1 MNVQIQTRHGSI
13 SEVTRDKIAAK
24 VEKFG
29 RFDERVVGVDVV
41 VNLEK
46 ADCPRVDIVVVT
58 ELKHDFRAD
67 YASGDL
73 FGCVDQ
79 CVEKVVQ
86 QMRKF
91 KEKITDHR
99 VKEAVLV

>member
-1 MNVQIQTRHGSI
+1 MNIQIQSRHGSI
-13 SEVTRDKIAAK
+13 SEATREKIAGK
-24 VEKFG
+24 VEKLG
-29 RFDERVVGVDVV
+29 RFIERVTSIDVV
-41 VNLEK
+41 VELEK
-46 ADCPRVDIVVVT
+46 PDQTSVEVVVLT

-79 CVEKVVQ
+79 AVDKIEQ

-91 KEKITDHR
+91 KEKLTDHHAKDV
-99 VKEAVLV
+99 VKE